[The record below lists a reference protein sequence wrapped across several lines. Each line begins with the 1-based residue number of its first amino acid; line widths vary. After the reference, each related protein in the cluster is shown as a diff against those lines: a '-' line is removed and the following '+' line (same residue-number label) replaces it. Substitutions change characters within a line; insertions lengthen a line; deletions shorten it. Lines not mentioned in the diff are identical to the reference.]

1 MTSGMDVAQL
11 GNFSPFNALK
21 STSLNDLLNDIDLRE
36 ASPGQALFK
45 KGDTDN
51 RAIYLLSGTVGLRDG
66 DRVLGKIVGGTEQ
79 ASNAIAPVLPRCVTA
94 IAADRVT
101 YFSIDSELL
110 DVTLTL
116 DQTGVYEVGDF
127 GSELNGEE
135 GDWMSALLRTKTFQ
149 LIPPQNIQM
158 IFQRLKR
165 VDYKAGHVVIR
176 QGNPGDD
183 FYIIRSGRCMVTRET
198 PGNKQNI
205 DLADLGVGATFGEE
219 ALISDEPRNATVT
232 MLTDG
237 ILMKLGRDDFQS
249 LLNEAM
255 IVSLSPEDADEAVSH
270 GGQWLDVRIPS
281 EFQASSKE
289 NATNLPLYML
299 RHKLNALDRKT
310 PYVIYCDT
318 GRRSSAAAFILN
330 QRGFETAV
338 LTGESGLIIR
348 NDRAAADLRADLRKL
363 GEGAPQHGVLVGKI
377 TSS

>member
-1 MTSGMDVAQL
+1 MSTGMDVAQL
-11 GNFSPFNALK
+11 GNFSPFDALK
-21 STSLNDLLNDIDLRE
+21 STNLTDLLNDIDVRE
-36 ASPGQALFK
+36 ASPGQALFN
-45 KGDTDN
+45 KGDTTK
-51 RAIYLLSGTVGLRDG
+51 RAVYLLSGTIALKDD
-66 DRVLGKIVGGTEQ
+66 DRVLGKIEGGSDQ
-79 ASNAIAPVLPRCVTA
+79 ARNAIAPVLPRHVSA
-94 IAADRVT
+94 IAVDRVT

-116 DQTGVYEVGDF
+116 DQTGIYEVSDF
-127 GSELNGEE
+127 NSNVKNDE

-149 LIPPQNIQM
+149 LIPPQNIQT
-158 IFQRLKR
+158 IFQRLQR
-165 VDYKAGHVVIR
+165 VDFKAGHVVIN
-176 QGNPGDD
+176 QGDPGDD
-183 FYIIRSGRCMVTRET
+183 FYLIRSGRCMVTRET
-198 PGNKQNI
+198 PGNGPNI

-249 LLNEAM
+249 LLNEPM

-270 GGQWLDVRIPS
+270 GGKWLDVRIPS
-281 EFQASSKE
+281 EYKAFSKA

-299 RHKLNALDRKT
+299 RHKLDALDRKT

-338 LTGESGLIIR
+338 LKGGLNR
-348 NDRAAADLRADLRKL
+348 SDL
-363 GEGAPQHGVLVGKI
+363 
-377 TSS
+377 

>member
-1 MTSGMDVAQL
+1 MSTGMDVAQL

-21 STSLNDLLNDIDLRE
+21 STNLTDLLNDIDVRE
-36 ASPGQALFK
+36 ASPGQALFN
-45 KGDTDN
+45 KGDTTQ
-51 RAIYLLSGTVGLRDG
+51 RAVYLLSGTVALKDD
-66 DRVLGKIVGGTEQ
+66 DRVLGKIEGGSDQ
-79 ASNAIAPVLPRCVTA
+79 ARNAIAPVLPRHVSA
-94 IAADRVT
+94 IAVDRVT

-116 DQTGVYEVGDF
+116 DQTGIYEVSDF
-127 GSELNGEE
+127 NSDVKNDE

-149 LIPPQNIQM
+149 LIPPQNIQT
-158 IFQRLKR
+158 IFQRLQR
-165 VDYKAGHVVIR
+165 VDYKAGHVVIN
-176 QGNPGDD
+176 QGDPGND
-183 FYIIRSGRCMVTRET
+183 FYLIRSGRCMVTRET
-198 PGNKQNI
+198 PGNSPNI

-249 LLNEAM
+249 LLNEPM

-270 GGQWLDVRIPS
+270 GGKWLDVRIPS
-281 EFQASSKE
+281 EFKAFSKAD
-289 NATNLPLYML
+289 ATNLPLYML
-299 RHKLNALDRKT
+299 RHKLDALDRKT

-338 LTGESGLIIR
+338 LKGGLNR
-348 NDRAAADLRADLRKL
+348 SDL
-363 GEGAPQHGVLVGKI
+363 
-377 TSS
+377 

>member
-1 MTSGMDVAQL
+1 MTTGMDVAQL

-21 STSLNDLLNDIDLRE
+21 KTNLSDLLGHIEVRE
-36 ASPGQALFK
+36 ASPGQAVFD
-45 KGDTDN
+45 KGDTTE
-51 RAIYLLSGTVGLRDG
+51 RAVYLLSGTIALRDE
-66 DRVLGKIVGGTEQ
+66 DQVLGKIVSGSEE
-79 ASNAIAPVLPRCVTA
+79 ACNALAPVMPRQVSA
-94 IAADRVT
+94 VAVDRVM

-116 DQTGVYEVGDF
+116 DQTGIYEVGDF
-127 GSELNGEE
+127 SSELNGEE

-158 IFQRLKR
+158 IFQRLQR
-165 VDYKAGHVVIR
+165 VDYKADHVVIR
-176 QGNPGDD
+176 QGDAGDE

-198 PGNKQNI
+198 PGNAPNI

-219 ALISDEPRNATVT
+219 ALISDEPRNATIT

-249 LLNEAM
+249 LMNEAM
-255 IVSLSPEDADEAVSH
+255 IVSLSPEDAEDAVSH
-270 GGQWLDVRIPS
+270 GGKWLDVRIPS
-281 EFQASSKE
+281 EYKASAKA

-299 RHKLNALDRKT
+299 RHKLDALDRNT

-338 LTGESGLIIR
+338 LRGGL
-348 NDRAAADLRADLRKL
+348 NRADL
-363 GEGAPQHGVLVGKI
+363 
-377 TSS
+377 

>member
-1 MTSGMDVAQL
+1 MTTGMDVARL
-11 GNFSPFNALK
+11 GDFSPFNALK
-21 STSLNDLLNDIDLRE
+21 STNLSDLLKDIDVRE
-36 ASPGQALFK
+36 ASPGQALFN
-45 KGDTDN
+45 KGDTHK
-51 RAIYLLSGTVGLRDG
+51 RAIYLLSGTITLRDD
-66 DRVLGKIVGGTEQ
+66 DRVLGKIVAGSDE
-79 ASNAIAPVLPRCVTA
+79 ARNAIAPVLPRNVSAMAT
-94 IAADRVT
+94 DRVT

-116 DQTGVYEVGDF
+116 DQTGIYEVGDLNT
-127 GSELNGEE
+127 GLNGAE

-165 VDYKAGHVVIR
+165 VDFKAGHVVIR
-176 QGNPGDD
+176 QGSQGDD

-198 PGNKQNI
+198 PANKQNI
-205 DLADLGVGATFGEE
+205 DLADLGVGASFGEE

-237 ILMKLGRDDFQS
+237 VLMKLGREDFQS
-249 LLNEAM
+249 LLNEPM
-255 IVSLSPEDADEAVSH
+255 VVSLSPEDADEAVSQ

-281 EFQASSKE
+281 EFKAFSKA

-299 RHKLNALDRKT
+299 RHKLDALDRKI

-338 LTGESGLIIR
+338 LKGGLNR
-348 NDRAAADLRADLRKL
+348 SEL
-363 GEGAPQHGVLVGKI
+363 
-377 TSS
+377 